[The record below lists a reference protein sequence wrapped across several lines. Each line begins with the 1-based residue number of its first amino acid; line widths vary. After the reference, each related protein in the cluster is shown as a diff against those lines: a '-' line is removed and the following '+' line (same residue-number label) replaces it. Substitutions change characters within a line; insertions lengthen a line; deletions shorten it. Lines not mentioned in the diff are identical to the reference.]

1 MTRIAIFQLMQEISS
16 FNPSNSTIADFTINR
31 GAAWIEQDRKAKH
44 EIGGALAQFGEHD
57 DVIVV
62 PTISARSNSSGA
74 ILAASSWDELST
86 QLTSSIDDL
95 ATQHGGSIAAVYFCM
110 HGAMAAENEMDPEG
124 FILEY
129 ARSKLGSEI
138 PFVTSMDLHGILTE
152 RMFEHS
158 DVIVPYH
165 TYPHVDQYETGN
177 RSAKVVMR
185 LLREDSTPVSVRVQ
199 VPALVRGDELVT
211 ETGLFGECLLLAKQ
225 IEDREIGLAAGMLIG
240 NPFTDVPELRTNVV
254 VTFLAESATEAETEG
269 EAIQYATEM
278 AELFWVHRE
287 RMRVKLTSIDD
298 AVIATIDHHAD
309 PETDGTVVLVDAA
322 DATSSGASGDSN
334 AIFSAILASD
344 FQGRLLAPLV
354 DAPAVQAAIKAGVG
368 NNCTVN
374 LGGTVD
380 PGRFTPL
387 ECQAK
392 VRLIADGDFF
402 SESFKLLWR
411 GGPTVVLD
419 VKNHTIVVSTCPVNH
434 FDRSFFLSHGCNPF
448 SYDAVVV
455 KSPHCE
461 PHMYQERAA
470 LYIDVDAPGST
481 SANLKSLGHTQCPRP
496 IFPLDEDV
504 AFCPN
509 K

>member
-1 MTRIAIFQLMQEISS
+1 MAKIAIFQLMQEISS
-16 FNPSNSTIADFTINR
+16 FNPSTSTIDDFAIQC
-31 GAAWIEQDRKAKH
+31 GDAWIEHDTEANH
-44 EIGGALAQFGEHD
+44 EIGGALAQFAEHD
-57 DVIVV
+57 EVIVV
-62 PTISARSNSSGA
+62 PIISARSNSSGA
-74 ILAASSWDELST
+74 VLAAASWDKLST
-86 QLTSSIDDL
+86 QLTSALDDL
-95 ATQHGGSIAAVYFCM
+95 ATEHGGTIAAVYFCM

-129 ARSKLGSEI
+129 AREKLGKEI

-152 RMFEHS
+152 RMFQHS

-177 RSAKVVMR
+177 RAARVVIR
-185 LLREDSTPVSVRVQ
+185 LLTEDISPVSVRVQ

-211 ETGLFGECLLLAKQ
+211 ETGLFGECLRLAKQ
-225 IEDREIGLAAGMLIG
+225 IEDRELGLAAGMLIG
-240 NPFTDVPELRTNVV
+240 NPFTDVPELQTNAV
-254 VTFLAESATEAETEG
+254 VTLVSEEEEAT
-269 EAIQYATEM
+269 QYATEM
-278 AELFWVHRE
+278 AELLWVHRD
-287 RMRVKLTSIDD
+287 RMRVALTSIEE
-298 AVIATIDHHAD
+298 AVIETIRHHAD
-309 PETDGTVVLVDAA
+309 PESDGTVVLVDAA

-334 AIFSAILASD
+334 AILAAVLASD
-344 FQGRLLAPLV
+344 FSGRLLAPLV
-354 DAPAVQAAIKAGVG
+354 DAIAVQTAIDAGVG
-368 NNCTVN
+368 NSVTVR

-392 VRLIADGDFF
+392 VRLISDGDFF

-411 GGPTVVLD
+411 GGPTVVLE
-419 VKNHTIVVSTCPVNH
+419 VENHTVVVSTNPINL
-434 FDRSFFLSHGCNPF
+434 FDRSFFLSHGCDPF

-461 PHMYQERAA
+461 SHMYKDPAG

-496 IFPLDEDV
+496 IFPLDDDV
-504 AFCPN
+504 LFEPRIN
-509 K
+509 E

>member
-1 MTRIAIFQLMQEISS
+1 
-16 FNPSNSTIADFTINR
+16 
-31 GAAWIEQDRKAKH
+31 
-44 EIGGALAQFGEHD
+44 
-57 DVIVV
+57 
-62 PTISARSNSSGA
+62 
-74 ILAASSWDELST
+74 
-86 QLTSSIDDL
+86 
-95 ATQHGGSIAAVYFCM
+95 M

-129 ARSKLGSEI
+129 ARGKLGTEI

-158 DVIVPYH
+158 NVIVPYH
-165 TYPHVDQYETGN
+165 TYPHVDQHETGK
-177 RSAKVVMR
+177 RSAQVVMR
-185 LLREDSTPVSVRVQ
+185 LLNEDASPVRVRVQ
-199 VPALVRGDELVT
+199 IPALVRGDELVT
-211 ETGLFGECLLLAKQ
+211 DTGLFGECLRLAKQ

-254 VTFLAESATEAETEG
+254 VTLLGGEEEEKEAL
-269 EAIQYATEM
+269 QYATEM

-287 RMRVKLTSIDD
+287 RLRVTLTSIDE
-298 AVIATIDHHAD
+298 AVAATIDHHAD
-309 PETDGTVVLVDAA
+309 PERDGTVVLVDAA

-334 AIFSAILASD
+334 AILAAVLASE

-354 DAPAVQAAIKAGVG
+354 DAPAVQAAIAAGVG
-368 NNCTVN
+368 NTVTVN

-380 PGRFTPL
+380 PVRFNQL
-387 ECQAK
+387 KCQAK
-392 VRLIADGDFF
+392 VRLLSDGDFF

-411 GGPTVVLD
+411 GGPTVVLE
-419 VKNHTIVVSTCPVNH
+419 VENHTVVVSTYPVNL
-434 FDRSFFLSHGCNPF
+434 FDRSFFLSHGCDPF
-448 SYDAVVV
+448 SYDVVVV

-461 PHMYQERAA
+461 PHMYKEPAG

-504 AFCPN
+504 EF
-509 K
+509 